1 MHGCYI
7 ILGLFSPDFQCFSA
21 NVKLFFSGVTVF
33 FQVTAESEQK
43 TFVYQG
49 HIHSKDFGKFNL
61 ARQGGFK
68 KKRANKKDTALKFL
82 PKRFRYGSEKK
93 HRKYENGCSGRNHEW
108 C

>member
-1 MHGCYI
+1 MHGCYV

-21 NVKLFFSGVTVF
+21 DVKLFFFGCDCF

-61 ARQGGFK
+61 ARQGGLK
-68 KKRANKKDTALKFL
+68 KKKKA
-82 PKRFRYGSEKK
+82 KK
-93 HRKYENGCSGRNHEW
+93 ISTKNVSVWE
-108 C
+108 